1 MQKVSKLST
10 ELTEEKQ
17 LNKSLRENQEGWQL
31 KLKKTEIELN
41 VTKEIKDKEILD
53 LKEQVRDLMFF
64 LEAKDKVQESNFKD
78 EIEEGNIVVP
88 ECQAQGPSR
97 KISKELSAK
106 RKKN

>member
-1 MQKVSKLST
+1 
-10 ELTEEKQ
+10 
-17 LNKSLRENQEGWQL
+17 
-31 KLKKTEIELN
+31 
-41 VTKEIKDKEILD
+41 
-53 LKEQVRDLMFF
+53 MFF

-88 ECQAQGPSR
+88 ESHMQGPGSR